1 MKNILYK
8 SFVMLAAGLMLGSC
22 DENAIEDHNEPVNGG
37 AFIKFVHAAP
47 AAPAVNFMLDNAK
60 ISALSANSAGEEQGL
75 AYASSS
81 VFPASYG
88 YANVPSGAHT
98 LQAMSPATVGAG
110 VVSNSSVTLD
120 EGAYYTNFLL
130 GEAEGFSNFLVEDN
144 LPEADYSK
152 SYIRFVN
159 LAKNFPADYDAEAVR
174 TATSET
180 PETRTV
186 IGTDVA
192 YKGNTA
198 YVAIE
203 AQGSYVVEFKTQNA
217 AGEPVTIKSSSF
229 TPTAGRVY
237 TYTLRGDLAT
247 TAAVSPILFRDR

>member
-8 SFVMLAAGLMLGSC
+8 SFALLAAGLMLGSC

-47 AAPAVNFMLDNAK
+47 AAPAVNFFLDNSK
-60 ISALSANSAGEEQGL
+60 ISALAANSDGEEQGL
-75 AYASSS
+75 TFASNSI
-81 VFPASYG
+81 FPASYG

-110 VVSNSSVTLD
+110 VVSNSSVTLN
-120 EGAYYTNFLL
+120 EGMHYTAFMV
-130 GEAEGFSNFLVEDN
+130 GETEGFENFLVEDN
-144 LPEADYSK
+144 LPEADYTK
-152 SYIRFVN
+152 SYVRFVN
-159 LAKNFPADYDAEAVR
+159 VADNAPADFDVEAVR

-186 IGTDVA
+186 VGTDVT

-203 AQGSYVVEFKTQNA
+203 AQGSYMLELKTQNA
-217 AGEPVTIKSSSF
+217 AGETVTSKSASF

-237 TYTLRGDLAT
+237 TLALRGDFADET
-247 TAAVSPILFRDR
+247 VNITLFRDR